1 MIRTEDPFTRINN
14 RIFQDKRLNLKT
26 LGLLCL
32 CLSLPEDWRFSVRGL
47 AAICMDGPA
56 AVATA
61 LDSLEELGYL
71 RRDRNQEHTEGGKFG
86 SVRYVFFDTPQQ
98 PSAPCIDYPIT
109 AEPYTDEPIT
119 DNRAEEIIKQETKK
133 QEIPPKPPRGR
144 AAKKAPDHL
153 PEEFA
158 RLWTAYPRGED
169 KQGAIA
175 EWDKLKPDKATVF
188 NMMAALLV
196 QKQSE
201 EWQRGIGI
209 PYFVRWL
216 RHRRWEDEKL
226 RSDPTPISDRTT
238 AAPKRYE
245 PEVSA
250 W

>member
-14 RIFQDKRLNLKT
+14 KIFQDKRLNLKT

-32 CLSLPEDWRFSVRGL
+32 CLSLPEEWRFSIRGL
-47 AAICMDGPA
+47 AAICLDGPA
-56 AVATA
+56 AVSTA
-61 LDSLEELGYL
+61 LDALEELGYL
-71 RRDRNQEHTEGGKFG
+71 RRDRNQEHTDGGKFG
-86 SVRYVFFDTPQQ
+86 SVRYVFFDAPQA
-98 PSAPCIDYPIT
+98 SPCIDYPYTAEPIT
-109 AEPYTDEPIT
+109 AEPYTD
-119 DNRAEEIIKQETKK
+119 NRAQEIIKQETKK
-133 QEIPPKPPRGR
+133 QEEPPKPPRGR

-153 PEEFA
+153 PGEFD
-158 RLWTAYPRGED
+158 RLWKAYPRGED

-175 EWDKLKPDKATVF
+175 EWDRIRPDEDTVCTMF
-188 NMMAALLV
+188 LALLA

-226 RSDPTPISDRTT
+226 RSAQEQTPDRTT

>member
-14 RIFQDKRLNLKT
+14 KIFQDKRLNLKT

-32 CLSLPEDWRFSVRGL
+32 CLSLPEEWRFSIRGL

-56 AVATA
+56 AVSTA
-61 LDSLEELGYL
+61 LDALEELGYL
-71 RRDRNQEHTEGGKFG
+71 RRDRNQEHTDGGKFG
-86 SVRYVFFDTPQQ
+86 SVRYVFFDAPQ
-98 PSAPCIDYPIT
+98 PSPCIDYPYTAEPIT
-109 AEPYTDEPIT
+109 AEPYTE
-119 DNRAEEIIKQETKK
+119 NRAQEIIKQETKK
-133 QEIPPKPPRGR
+133 QEEPPKPPRGR
-144 AAKKAPDHL
+144 AAAKKAPDHL
-153 PEEFA
+153 PDEFD
-158 RLWTAYPRGED
+158 RLWKAYPRGED

-175 EWDKLKPDKATVF
+175 EWDRLKPDEATVWTMF
-188 NMMAALLV
+188 LALLA

-226 RSDPTPISDRTT
+226 RSAPDQTPDR
-238 AAPKRYE
+238 AVEAPKRYE